1 MGGSALGN
9 NALGNNALGNTACQ
23 REAPVCRCTCRWWG
37 DHQWGSPVPGPG
49 TPLRVRAEVPAMRCP
64 THLQD
69 VTNVTQHGCMKSTLA
84 GYDRFIITP
93 TVRNGRGDEPWSTF
107 LSRLGPGLVRVRG
120 PFGDR

>member
-1 MGGSALGN
+1 
-9 NALGNNALGNTACQ
+9 
-23 REAPVCRCTCRWWG
+23 
-37 DHQWGSPVPGPG
+37 
-49 TPLRVRAEVPAMRCP
+49 MRCP

-120 PFGDR
+120 PVGDRWALAVEDQPKRRWSPAAWSHG